1 MDQKTTERVLRMTER
16 EKMLAGE
23 LYDATFDPE
32 LLQQRLEAENLTW
45 ELNAL
50 RPDDPRRQTL
60 LENIMGEL
68 HEGVTVLSPRLL

>member
-1 MDQKTTERVLRMTER
+1 MTER

-23 LYDATFDPE
+23 LYDAFFDPE

>member
-1 MDQKTTERVLRMTER
+1 MTER

-23 LYDATFDPE
+23 LYDANFDPE

-45 ELNAL
+45 EFNGL

>member
-1 MDQKTTERVLRMTER
+1 MTER

-23 LYDATFDPE
+23 LYDAFFDPE

-45 ELNAL
+45 ELNGL